1 LGPGCFIDV
10 RSGFCI
16 APDLFGCLKDCDVT
30 RLSNASAETL
40 DARVLRS
47 TYARPRT
54 PGVVHLGTGAFHRAH
69 QAVYADAALEH
80 GDPAGGILGVSL
92 RSPTARD
99 QLAPQDGLFTVT
111 ERSGEGTVT
120 RLVRSVDDVLF
131 APLAPRDVI
140 DALAAE
146 STGLVTLTVTEAGY
160 LAGTSGELDLVSP
173 AVAADLVG
181 EGPPLSIYGFL
192 RRALVERKAAGRP
205 GLTILSCDNL
215 TANGKRLAEWLD
227 QFLTVADPAL
237 AAWARAEC
245 RFPSSMVDR
254 IVPAT
259 TEADRDAL
267 QARLCVDDH
276 AAVFTEPFSQ
286 WVVEDAFLGDRPRWD
301 AGGAQFVGDVA
312 PYETAKLRMLN
323 GAHSALAYF
332 GLREGWVFVHEAI
345 GDPGIRDRVERLMRT
360 EAATSLS
367 PTPGQDLQAYADRL
381 IERFANPALNHRLD
395 QIAKDGSEKIV
406 QRWLPVLAYHQ
417 AVDRPCPVTL
427 EALAAWVVFVRG
439 DGGPVIDPL
448 AGRLAD
454 LWKQAGAREIASA
467 LFGRGGLLSAHWT
480 ASPVNLAR
488 LTQHIDDVA
497 DSADLSPS
505 MPRHQ
510 G

>member
-1 LGPGCFIDV
+1 M
-10 RSGFCI
+10 
-16 APDLFGCLKDCDVT
+16 T
-30 RLSNASAETL
+30 RLDNASAETL
-40 DARVLRS
+40 GACVRRS
-47 TYARPRT
+47 TYVRPRT

-80 GDPAGGILGVSL
+80 GDPAAGILGVSL

-111 ERSGEGTVT
+111 ERSGEDAVT
-120 RLVRSVDDVLF
+120 RLVRSVNDVLF

-160 LAGTSGELDLVSP
+160 LAGTSGELDLGSP
-173 AVAADLVG
+173 AVATDLAG
-181 EGPPLSIYGFL
+181 EGAPLSIYGFL
-192 RRALVERKAAGRP
+192 RRALVERRAEGRR
-205 GLTILSCDNL
+205 GLAILSCDNL
-215 TANGKRLAEWLD
+215 AANGERLAAWLD
-227 QFLTVADPAL
+227 QFLTVADPGL

-259 TEADRDAL
+259 TATDRDDL
-267 QARLCVDDH
+267 QARLGVDDH

-286 WVVEDAFLGDRPRWD
+286 WVVEDAFVGARPRWD
-301 AGGAQFVGDVA
+301 AGGAQFVSDVT

-323 GAHSALAYF
+323 GAHSALAYI

-345 GDPGIRDRVERLMRT
+345 RDLRIGDRVERLMRT

-367 PTPGQDLQAYADRL
+367 PTPGQDLRAYADRL

-406 QRWLPVLAYHQ
+406 QRWLPVLAHHQ
-417 AVDRPCPVTL
+417 AAGRPCPATL

-439 DGGPVIDPL
+439 DGAPVIDPL
-448 AGRLAD
+448 ADRLAD
-454 LWKQAGAREIASA
+454 LWKQAGAGEIASA

-480 ASPVNLAR
+480 ASAADLAR
-488 LTQHIDDVA
+488 LSQHIDDAA
-497 DSADLSPS
+497 DPADLSPS